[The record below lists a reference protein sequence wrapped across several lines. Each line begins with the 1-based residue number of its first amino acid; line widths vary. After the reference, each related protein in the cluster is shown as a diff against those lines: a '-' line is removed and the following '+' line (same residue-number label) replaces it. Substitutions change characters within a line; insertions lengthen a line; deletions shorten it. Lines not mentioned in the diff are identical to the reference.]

1 MVADERDGWLE
12 RTVAENEKITELS
25 WNRCEALV
33 ESWTSHQGMDFSP
46 LEIDALKGKSM
57 V

>member
-33 ESWTSHQGMDFSP
+33 ESWTSYQGMDFSP